1 MRENSI
7 KTSSNSPF
15 KLAACAEMLYTDLPF
30 EQRVSQ
36 LTKDG
41 FCVELWDW
49 TTKDLSSLAESGAT
63 FTSMTGYIEGN
74 LLEPQGIKQLLETA
88 ELSIHAAKKINC
100 RALNLHGTGLGEGGI
115 PVVPLETVSGEMWIR
130 AYKTL
135 CQIADLAER
144 YQQLFILENL
154 NTAVDHKGT
163 PFARAIDT
171 FTLVSA
177 VDSPWLK
184 MNLDLYHAQI
194 GEGQLIELCRKSLPY
209 LGEIQVA
216 DVPGRQEPGTGEINY
231 SAIAQVLASIGY
243 EGVIGLEAFP
253 SQTTVIALNRFRNTF
268 TLS

>member
-1 MRENSI
+1 MQDNY
-7 KTSSNSPF
+7 TNTLNNSPF
-15 KLAACAEMLYTDLPF
+15 KLAACAEMLYTELPF
-30 EQRVSQ
+30 EQRVNQ
-36 LTKDG
+36 LTQEG

-49 TTKDLSSLAESGAT
+49 TQKDLSSLAESGAT

-74 LLEPQGIKQLLETA
+74 LLEPQGIKTLLDTA

-115 PVVPLETVSGEMWIR
+115 PVAPLETVCGEMWIR

-135 CQIADLAER
+135 CQIAALGER

-231 SAIAQVLASIGY
+231 PAIAKVLGTLGY
-243 EGVIGLEAFP
+243 DGVIGLEAFP
-253 SQTTVIALNRFRNTF
+253 SQTTAIALNRFRDAF

>member
-1 MRENSI
+1 MRENDI
-7 KTSSNSPF
+7 KTGRNTPF
-15 KLAACAEMLYTDLPF
+15 KLAACAEMLYTELPF
-30 EQRVSQ
+30 EQRISQ
-36 LTKDG
+36 LTQDG

-49 TTKDLSSLAESGAT
+49 TKKDLNLLAESGAT
-63 FTSMTGYIEGN
+63 FTSMTGYVEGN
-74 LLEPQGIKQLLETA
+74 LLEPQGIKQLLDTA

-115 PVVPLETVSGEMWIR
+115 PVAPLETVCGEMWIR

-135 CQIADLAER
+135 CQIAALGER

-231 SAIAQVLASIGY
+231 PVIAQVLAAIGY
-243 EGVIGLEAFP
+243 EGVIGLEAYP
-253 SQTTVIALNRFRNTF
+253 SQTTPIALARFRDAF